1 MSRSTLLS
9 LASLVLLSVQ
19 AVSILPLVSA
29 VAMGESVSEVNEAE
43 EKLQLAFDALSRADE
58 FGASDMEVF
67 ELAER
72 LNTALSLL
80 TEAKAV
86 QASGNSSLVTEYASR
101 SIATSDGVREEAEH
115 LRETVSKTLFS
126 SGAALVAL
134 APVIGLIAAVI
145 FYFAYR
151 ARRRP
156 GTEKIL
162 RMGIGRKE
170 ERG

>member
-1 MSRSTLLS
+1 MSRCTLLS

-19 AVSILPLVSA
+19 AVSIFLSLST
-29 VAMGESVSEVNEAE
+29 VAMGEHVPEVNEAE
-43 EKLQLAFDALSRADE
+43 EKLQLAFDALSEADE
-58 FGASDMEVF
+58 FGASDVEVLK
-67 ELAER
+67 LAER

-80 TEAKAV
+80 TEAKVV
-86 QASGNSSLVTEYASR
+86 QASGNSSLVIEYASR

-115 LRETVSKTLFS
+115 LRETASKTLFS
-126 SGAALVAL
+126 SRAALFVL

-145 FYFAYR
+145 FYYAYR

-162 RMGIGRKE
+162 LMGIRREK